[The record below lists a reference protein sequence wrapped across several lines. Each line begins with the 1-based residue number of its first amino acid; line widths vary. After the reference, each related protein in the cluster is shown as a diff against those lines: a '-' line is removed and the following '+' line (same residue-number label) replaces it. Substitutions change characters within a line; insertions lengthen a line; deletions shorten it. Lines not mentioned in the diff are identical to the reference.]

1 MAYTKYYMPEKPIKF
16 MRIDPYTQRT
26 SRDG

>member
-16 MRIDPYTQRT
+16 MRIDPYTRGT
-26 SRDG
+26 S